1 MVDYKSQYTGDQVDE
16 AVGRVLNNNCIIKY
30 QNIIGNISD
39 NVALQTAFDE
49 LENTHLILSQ
59 VNNVWVVKKGDET
72 QTFQQVTDLINN
84 DKTYVYLTKDNL
96 ILVPVSIT
104 ATTIQFCTVVD
115 TSTTTVTMGSGGN
128 VSVVTTDLEST
139 VNKVTAIPANPTNA
153 QYPSV
158 KAMVDYVSKNAVNPG
173 DSLDKEGTKINAKT
187 SLLGYESNA
196 LDTDTKLFY
205 TTYKRMHSSF
215 NSDALNIVGSVLVTD
230 NGIATGFS
238 GESYI
243 KTSKLDTSKAWKL
256 EFSCYFNPPTDEE
269 DPTTSGLANEN
280 DYLWVSDYRRIYFTR
295 QVAIFKLSSADNA
308 SGLITNL
315 SILPS
320 AEISTGKTYYIKV
333 EWDGT
338 AYRSYYK
345 LDLDSDY
352 ILVSTFTSNKAM
364 LNEGIWAISGYKNSN
379 TYAFNG
385 RTDLK
390 YFSFTNTD
398 STFTYNKTGVS
409 AEGIKYNVCKDGTRI
424 TTIDYID
431 EVKDLYDEHG
441 YTEYTVIDENNKG
454 VYLPMGAPYGAVQG
468 VCTNR
473 DMSNMSDK
481 GNDKL
486 NTSKAYTTGDVTTD
500 ITAYNQLKERYDSV
514 SEESIATEQSPD
526 YTVIGTPT
534 ISDLG
539 IASNF
544 TTSSYIRTSP
554 ITIGANDEL
563 GIKLEYD
570 IPSSVSNTIDLLTP
584 SDGSMTGFYV
594 RVFINSANITLYA
607 YDGTTLGSALIPIS
621 DYLGKHIY
629 IDAKASKSKRAL
641 HVSLDEVSWTEGI
654 NTAAING
661 WNGGNIAY
669 NISHYSSTSPVI
681 PNSIDLNRIQFYVN
695 GVLKYQPCII
705 FPYKQSK
712 GGDKIVDVAYRNLVQ
727 DVYNRDGYA
736 GYYTIDTVNKNIT
749 LPMGDIYGMLNK
761 VSIDDYYKP
770 PLFSMM
776 NSLVKLND
784 IQWLRADTFSW
795 QDGTLYEVA
804 YNKLVE
810 EFDALPRNT
819 FYRWD
824 GDNGATYYLKKNA
837 GVVTGDAIYA
847 GTPNLNLHNVG
858 TVTVSGSVVKYGNVT
873 LTYITTAGS
882 TVTSIAYEVEG
893 DVAYTRSAN
902 DYKICE
908 PSQEN
913 NVLNK
918 YNTQGIAMYFILD
931 KANKR
936 FKLPRTKF
944 GFEGLRTS
952 VGDDI
957 EAGLPNITGTFTSGC
972 YLADNKASGAMYS
985 AGRAGDKLDAGG
997 YARGVD
1003 NFDASKS
1010 NAIYGNSNTVQPPA
1024 TQTYLYF
1031 YVGEYTEDA
1040 IKNTAGLNSELF
1052 NGKADV
1058 DTPSI
1063 QAPYI
1068 KDTYVNGTSGY
1079 RIWSNGYCEQWG
1091 RTVYGSPATT
1101 VTVTLLKEM
1110 KDTNYTCQ
1118 ITLFGNTSAYH
1129 QAMGGIHFTCWNL
1142 TKTSFQ
1148 HFRYSA
1154 QDIQQ
1159 MWKVSGY
1166 LAEGQY

>member
-1 MVDYKSQYTGDQVDE
+1 
-16 AVGRVLNNNCIIKY
+16 
-30 QNIIGNISD
+30 
-39 NVALQTAFDE
+39 
-49 LENTHLILSQ
+49 
-59 VNNVWVVKKGDET
+59 
-72 QTFQQVTDLINN
+72 
-84 DKTYVYLTKDNL
+84 
-96 ILVPVSIT
+96 
-104 ATTIQFCTVVD
+104 
-115 TSTTTVTMGSGGN
+115 
-128 VSVVTTDLEST
+128 
-139 VNKVTAIPANPTNA
+139 
-153 QYPSV
+153 
-158 KAMVDYVSKNAVNPG
+158 
-173 DSLDKEGTKINAKT
+173 
-187 SLLGYESNA
+187 
-196 LDTDTKLFY
+196 
-205 TTYKRMHSSF
+205 MHSSF
-215 NSDALNIVGSVLVTD
+215 NSDVLNVVGSVLVTD

-256 EFSCYFNPPTDEE
+256 EFPCYFNPPTDEE

-280 DYLWVSDYRRIYFTR
+280 NYLWVSDYRRIYFTD
-295 QVAIFKLSSADNA
+295 QVAIFKLSSADNV

-364 LNEGIWAISGYKNSN
+364 LNEGIWAISGYKNSD

-409 AEGIKYNVCKDGTRI
+409 TEGIKYNVCKDGTRI
-424 TTIDYID
+424 TTIDYIN

-454 VYLPMGAPYGAVQG
+454 VYLPMGTSYGVVQG
-468 VCTNR
+468 ICTNR
-473 DMSNMSDK
+473 DMSNMSDR

-544 TTSSYIRTSP
+544 TTSSYIQTSP

-629 IDAKASKSKRAL
+629 IDAKASKSKRVL
-641 HVSLDEVSWTEGI
+641 HVSLDEVSWTESI
-654 NTAAING
+654 NTSVING

-669 NISHYSSTSPVI
+669 NISHYSNTSPVI

-727 DVYNRDGYA
+727 DVYDRDGYA

-761 VSIDDYYKP
+761 VSIDDYYRP

-776 NSLVKLND
+776 RSLVKLND
-784 IQWLRADTFSW
+784 MQWLRADTFSW

-810 EFDALPRNT
+810 EYDSIPTET

-824 GDNGATYYLKKNA
+824 GDDGATYYLKKNA

-847 GTPNLNLHNVG
+847 GTPNLNIHSVG
-858 TVTVSGSVVKYGNVT
+858 TVTVSGSVVKYGDVT

-882 TVTSIAYEVEG
+882 TVNSVAYEVEG
-893 DVAYTRSAN
+893 DITYVRSAN

-944 GFEGLRTS
+944 GFEGLRTK
-952 VGDDI
+952 VGNDI
-957 EAGLPNITGTFTSGC
+957 EAGLPNITGRFAAENTAIYQTGAFAVDNATFARSTG
-972 YLADNKASGAMYS
+972 
-985 AGRAGDKLDAGG
+985 GRDAPTTG
-997 YARGVD
+997 Y
-1003 NFDASKS
+1003 NFDASRS
-1010 NAIYGNSNTVQPPA
+1010 NPIYGKSNTVQPPA

-1079 RIWSNGYCEQWG
+1079 NIWSNGYCEQWG
-1091 RTVYGSPATT
+1091 RVTVGSKSSA
-1101 VTVTLLKEM
+1101 TVTLLKAYSNL
-1110 KDTNYTCQ
+1110 NYKAIAISIGGMNMVGDYPQNGQVQSIDSTSQ
-1118 ITLFGNTSAYH
+1118 ITVCNGESQRTV
-1129 QAMGGIHFTCWNL
+1129 QWETG
-1142 TKTSFQ
+1142 
-1148 HFRYSA
+1148 
-1154 QDIQQ
+1154 
-1159 MWKVSGY
+1159 GY
-1166 LAEGQY
+1166 LVEGQY